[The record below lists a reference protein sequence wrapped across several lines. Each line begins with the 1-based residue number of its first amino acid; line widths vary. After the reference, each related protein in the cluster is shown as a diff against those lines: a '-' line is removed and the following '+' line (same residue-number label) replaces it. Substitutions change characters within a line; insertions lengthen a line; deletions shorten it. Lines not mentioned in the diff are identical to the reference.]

1 MLRKNNRG
9 VKKKLLL
16 AIEDYVKEKNL
27 YFYFVYLFIYPTK
40 II

>member
-9 VKKKLLL
+9 VKNLLL
-16 AIEDYVKEKNL
+16 AIEDYVKEKDL
-27 YFYFVYLFIYPTK
+27 YFYFVYLFNYPTK